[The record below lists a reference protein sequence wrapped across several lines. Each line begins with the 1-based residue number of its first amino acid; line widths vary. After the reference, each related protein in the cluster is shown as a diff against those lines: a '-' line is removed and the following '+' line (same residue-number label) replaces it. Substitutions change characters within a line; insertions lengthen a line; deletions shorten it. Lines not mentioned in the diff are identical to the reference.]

1 VLHNDYWYRK
11 FAFRSAVTAVCLSI
25 TLSTAAQNCPDGDV
39 KTHQG
44 GGHRSRAT
52 SNLLNGSTLV
62 RQQRSLP
69 EGAGAPQVSPSF
81 LPVVTY
87 NSGGYQPGYV
97 LTADVNGDSHP
108 DLVISNIC
116 PASGCGSGLVT
127 VLFGNGDGTFQAA
140 QGYNAGAYGAIA
152 TDNVYVGTGGTPEV
166 VVANG
171 YECGSC
177 LDSSVSVL
185 FNNGSGGFPSLEAF
199 PTNAYSAAGV
209 AVADVNGDGVQD
221 VLMVL
226 GGASYSGGPPSLV
239 GVFLGGFDP
248 TTGCYILGPDQTYS
262 TGASGSTSIQVV
274 DVNRDGIPDVIVAN
288 QCDIYGNCPPNSVSI
303 LLGNGDGTFQQ
314 AQLYAVPGFS
324 ATSVAVADV
333 NADGAPDLVVSV
345 GSSLDFAQLGTVYV
359 LLGNGDA
366 TFQSAQPYDSG
377 GALANS
383 VEIADVNGDGNPD
396 IVVANFCAVSQ
407 NSCVGGSMGVVGLL
421 LGNGDGTFQ
430 PALTYSSGGLGA
442 TAVAVANLNGDTLPD
457 IVVNNRCVDS
467 NCQTGSVGVLLQST
481 KTTTV
486 LASSANPA
494 IVGEAVTYIATVTNV
509 SNTAVTGTVYF
520 ADGNAIVA
528 TVNVSGNQASFTTSY
543 AKTGVH
549 QIIATY
555 SGDANDAG
563 SASQTLTE
571 DIVSATGIPV
581 ATMTTVTT
589 SGSPAYIGQPV
600 TFTATVTWKY
610 GTVPNGEQVT
620 FYNGSTS
627 LGTAAIS
634 NGMAAFTTSSLT
646 AATHT
651 IKATYSGDANFKTSN
666 GTVKQTVSLYP
677 ATVVLTAS
685 PNPSPYKAPVTL
697 TATVISNAPNP
708 PTGKVDFYN
717 GTTSLGM
724 VTMTGGA
731 AVLSTTKLPLGS
743 DSLTATYE
751 GDSDNAKSTSSAFTQ
766 VVNQA
771 ALTMTLTSTPNP
783 SALGKKVTFTAIVT
797 SNGGLPSGSGNT
809 VTFSTANATLGTATI
824 SSIGVATFSTT
835 TLPIGSDIVTATYA
849 GSADYSSATASITQ
863 TVN

>member
-1 VLHNDYWYRK
+1 
-11 FAFRSAVTAVCLSI
+11 
-25 TLSTAAQNCPDGDV
+25 
-39 KTHQG
+39 
-44 GGHRSRAT
+44 
-52 SNLLNGSTLV
+52 
-62 RQQRSLP
+62 
-69 EGAGAPQVSPSF
+69 
-81 LPVVTY
+81 
-87 NSGGYQPGYV
+87 
-97 LTADVNGDSHP
+97 
-108 DLVISNIC
+108 
-116 PASGCGSGLVT
+116 
-127 VLFGNGDGTFQAA
+127 
-140 QGYNAGAYGAIA
+140 
-152 TDNVYVGTGGTPEV
+152 
-166 VVANG
+166 
-171 YECGSC
+171 
-177 LDSSVSVL
+177 
-185 FNNGSGGFPSLEAF
+185 
-199 PTNAYSAAGV
+199 
-209 AVADVNGDGVQD
+209 
-221 VLMVL
+221 
-226 GGASYSGGPPSLV
+226 
-239 GVFLGGFDP
+239 
-248 TTGCYILGPDQTYS
+248 
-262 TGASGSTSIQVV
+262 
-274 DVNRDGIPDVIVAN
+274 
-288 QCDIYGNCPPNSVSI
+288 
-303 LLGNGDGTFQQ
+303 
-314 AQLYAVPGFS
+314 
-324 ATSVAVADV
+324 
-333 NADGAPDLVVSV
+333 
-345 GSSLDFAQLGTVYV
+345 
-359 LLGNGDA
+359 
-366 TFQSAQPYDSG
+366 
-377 GALANS
+377 
-383 VEIADVNGDGNPD
+383 
-396 IVVANFCAVSQ
+396 
-407 NSCVGGSMGVVGLL
+407 
-421 LGNGDGTFQ
+421 
-430 PALTYSSGGLGA
+430 
-442 TAVAVANLNGDTLPD
+442 
-457 IVVNNRCVDS
+457 
-467 NCQTGSVGVLLQST
+467 
-481 KTTTV
+481 
-486 LASSANPA
+486 
-494 IVGEAVTYIATVTNV
+494 
-509 SNTAVTGTVYF
+509 
-520 ADGNAIVA
+520 
-528 TVNVSGNQASFTTSY
+528 
-543 AKTGVH
+543 
-549 QIIATY
+549 
-555 SGDANDAG
+555 
-563 SASQTLTE
+563 
-571 DIVSATGIPV
+571 
-581 ATMTTVTT
+581 MTTVTT